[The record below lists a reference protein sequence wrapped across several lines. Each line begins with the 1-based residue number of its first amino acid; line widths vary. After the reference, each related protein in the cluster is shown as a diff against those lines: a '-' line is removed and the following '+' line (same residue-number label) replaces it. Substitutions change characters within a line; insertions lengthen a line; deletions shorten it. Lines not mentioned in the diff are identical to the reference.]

1 VLGSSDNHSPLPIW
15 SSADES
21 AVQNGSLWSLQG
33 FSPIFQKI
41 LYRGEN
47 STGIVPKTPW
57 EIVQFSAL
65 ASVMTEVLL
74 YTCPNCEA
82 SCSVALDLAGFN
94 VVCPSCAQEFTATPP
109 DSSANFQLPDAIPF
123 FKSGKLEILKNHLNK
138 LTSNGELSKSDEIAP
153 TRATLMII

>member
-1 VLGSSDNHSPLPIW
+1 
-15 SSADES
+15 
-21 AVQNGSLWSLQG
+21 
-33 FSPIFQKI
+33 
-41 LYRGEN
+41 
-47 STGIVPKTPW
+47 
-57 EIVQFSAL
+57 
-65 ASVMTEVLL
+65 MTEVLL

-138 LTSNGELSKSDEIAP
+138 LTSDGELSKSDEIAL
-153 TRATLMII
+153 TRAASQVNKCAVS